1 MYTEVFRYILVPVF
15 VAVLSSGAFTA
26 IVNKILSRK
35 SDVSTLSKSCS
46 ELIKNCDRQAEG
58 LSVVME
64 SLEILLEAMHEKG
77 LVNGESEHVRQS
89 INNYLMT
96 CTERGLYMSQKKG
109 KNE

>member
-1 MYTEVFRYILVPVF
+1 MYTEIFRYILVPVF

-64 SLEILLEAMHEKG
+64 SLSILLEVMHGKG
-77 LVNGESEHVRQS
+77 LINGESEHVRQS

-96 CTERGLYMSQKKG
+96 CTERGLYMSQNKG
-109 KNE
+109 EK

>member
-1 MYTEVFRYILVPVF
+1 MYIDFFRHILVPVL
-15 VAVLSSGAFTA
+15 VALLSSGAFTA

-46 ELIKNCDRQAEG
+46 DLIKNCDRQAEG

-77 LVNGESEHVRQS
+77 IINGESEHVRQS

-96 CTERGLYMSQKKG
+96 CAERGLYMSQEKEKK
-109 KNE
+109 

>member
-1 MYTEVFRYILVPVF
+1 MYTEIFRYILVPVL

-64 SLEILLEAMHEKG
+64 SLSILREVMHGKG
-77 LVNGESEHVRQS
+77 LINGESEHVRQS

-96 CTERGLYMSQKKG
+96 CAERGLYMSQKKE

>member
-1 MYTEVFRYILVPVF
+1 MDTDVFSYVLVPIL

-26 IVNKILSRK
+26 IVNKLLSHK

-46 ELIKNCDRQAEG
+46 DLIKNCDRQAEG

-77 LVNGESEHVRQS
+77 IVNGESEHVRQS

-96 CTERGLYMSQKKG
+96 CTERGLYMSQNKG
-109 KNE
+109 EK

>member
-1 MYTEVFRYILVPVF
+1 MYTEIFRYVLVPVL

-64 SLEILLEAMHEKG
+64 SLAILLEVMHEKG
-77 LVNGESEHVRQS
+77 LVNGQSEHVRQS

-96 CTERGLYMSQKKG
+96 CAERGLYMSQEKG
-109 KNE
+109 RK

>member
-1 MYTEVFRYILVPVF
+1 MYTEFFRYVLVPVL

-64 SLEILLEAMHEKG
+64 SLAILLEVMHEKG
-77 LVNGESEHVRQS
+77 LVNGQSEHVRQS

-96 CTERGLYMSQKKG
+96 CAERGLYMSQEKG
-109 KNE
+109 KK

>member
-1 MYTEVFRYILVPVF
+1 MYIDFFRHILVPVL
-15 VAVLSSGAFTA
+15 VALLSSGAFTA

-46 ELIKNCDRQAEG
+46 DLIKNCDRQAEG

-64 SLEILLEAMHEKG
+64 SLAILLEAMHEKG
-77 LVNGESEHVRQS
+77 IVNGESEHVRQS

-96 CTERGLYMSQKKG
+96 CTERGLYMSKNKG
-109 KNE
+109 EK

>member
-1 MYTEVFRYILVPVF
+1 MYTEIFRYILVPVF

-35 SDVSTLSKSCS
+35 SDVNTLSKSCS

-64 SLEILLEAMHEKG
+64 SLAILLEVMHEKG
-77 LVNGESEHVRQS
+77 LVNGQSEHVRQS

-96 CTERGLYMSQKKG
+96 CAERGLYMSQNKG
-109 KNE
+109 EK

>member
-1 MYTEVFRYILVPVF
+1 MYTEIFRYILVPVL

-35 SDVSTLSKSCS
+35 SDVTTLSKSCS
-46 ELIKNCDRQAEG
+46 DLIKNCDRQAEG

-64 SLEILLEAMHEKG
+64 SLAILLEVMHEKG
-77 LVNGESEHVRQS
+77 LVNGQSEHVRQS

-96 CTERGLYMSQKKG
+96 CAERGLYMSQEKG
-109 KNE
+109 RK

>member
-1 MYTEVFRYILVPVF
+1 MYTEIFRYILVPVL

-35 SDVSTLSKSCS
+35 SDVTTLSKSCS

-64 SLEILLEAMHEKG
+64 SLAILLEVMHEKG
-77 LVNGESEHVRQS
+77 LVNGQSEHVRQS

-96 CTERGLYMSQKKG
+96 CAERGLYMSQEKG
-109 KNE
+109 RK

>member
-1 MYTEVFRYILVPVF
+1 MYIDFFRHILVPVL
-15 VAVLSSGAFTA
+15 VALLSSGAFTA

-109 KNE
+109 ENE

>member
-1 MYTEVFRYILVPVF
+1 MYIDFFRHILVPVL
-15 VAVLSSGAFTA
+15 VALLSSGVFTA

-46 ELIKNCDRQAEG
+46 DLIKNCDRQAEG

-64 SLEILLEAMHEKG
+64 SLAILLEAMHEKG
-77 LVNGESEHVRQS
+77 IVNGESEHVRQS

-96 CTERGLYMSQKKG
+96 CTERGLYMSKNKG
-109 KNE
+109 EK